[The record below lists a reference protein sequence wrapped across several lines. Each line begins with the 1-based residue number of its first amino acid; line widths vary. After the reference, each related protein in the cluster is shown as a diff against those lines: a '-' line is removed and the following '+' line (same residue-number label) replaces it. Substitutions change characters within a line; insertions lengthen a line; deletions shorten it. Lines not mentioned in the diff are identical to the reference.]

1 MIYERIA
8 KFVEENGIKQSALA
22 EKTGMTKQALSNS
35 LRGLRKI
42 TAEEYAAICR
52 ALKKSPSFFS
62 DDEKRGGEK

>member
-22 EKTGMTKQALSNS
+22 EKTGITKQALSES

-42 TAEEYAAICR
+42 TAEEYVAICR
-52 ALKKSPSFFS
+52 ALKKSPNFFS
-62 DDEKRGGEK
+62 DDEK

>member
-22 EKTGMTKQALSNS
+22 KKTGMTKQALSES

-42 TAEEYAAICR
+42 TAEEYVAICR
-52 ALKKSPSFFS
+52 ALKKSPNFFS
-62 DDEKRGGEK
+62 DDEK

>member
-22 EKTGMTKQALSNS
+22 DKTGMTKQALSES

-42 TAEEYAAICR
+42 TAEEYVAICR
-52 ALKKSPSFFS
+52 ALKKSPNFFS
-62 DDEKRGGEK
+62 DNEK